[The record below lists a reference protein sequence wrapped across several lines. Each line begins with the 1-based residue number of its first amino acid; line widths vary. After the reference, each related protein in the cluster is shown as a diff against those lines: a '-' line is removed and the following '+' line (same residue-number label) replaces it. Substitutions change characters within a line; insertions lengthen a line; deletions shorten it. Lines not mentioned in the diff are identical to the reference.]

1 MARQFN
7 RVYSL
12 VVGTKDDAIEINN
25 LHITFDVVK
34 TSSNKDRK
42 NSAWVE
48 IYNLSEGR
56 RRSLEQPYVQVRLKV
71 GYVDTG
77 LYTLFSGQVVNIST
91 SKVTPYLSKRSGAD
105 IVTRL
110 EIDEFYTEL
119 NGEAVSRI
127 VPEGRTVKTVIEEVV
142 KELEGVTKTRYGGNN
157 IHISLPNG
165 YPAYGTPR
173 QILDNLSEEYDIEWQ
188 IDDSVLYVSDVG
200 GSYMRDR
207 SGVPLIG
214 QTSGLIGRPEFIN
227 EDARRLRRQV
237 KGKTPKY
244 SEEKQNHLR
253 LKILLNPTIVAGS
266 IVKLDFDTLSGYYKV
281 TEVTHKGGYR
291 DIEWSSTLSVVAL

>member
-91 SKVTPYLSKRSGAD
+91 SK
-105 IVTRL
+105 
-110 EIDEFYTEL
+110 E
-119 NGEAVSRI
+119 
-127 VPEGRTVKTVIEEVV
+127 
-142 KELEGVTKTRYGGNN
+142 
-157 IHISLPNG
+157 
-165 YPAYGTPR
+165 
-173 QILDNLSEEYDIEWQ
+173 
-188 IDDSVLYVSDVG
+188 
-200 GSYMRDR
+200 
-207 SGVPLIG
+207 
-214 QTSGLIGRPEFIN
+214 IGRASCRE
-227 EDARRLRRQV
+227 RV
-237 KGKTPKY
+237 
-244 SEEKQNHLR
+244 
-253 LKILLNPTIVAGS
+253 
-266 IVKLDFDTLSGYYKV
+266 
-281 TEVTHKGGYR
+281 
-291 DIEWSSTLSVVAL
+291 